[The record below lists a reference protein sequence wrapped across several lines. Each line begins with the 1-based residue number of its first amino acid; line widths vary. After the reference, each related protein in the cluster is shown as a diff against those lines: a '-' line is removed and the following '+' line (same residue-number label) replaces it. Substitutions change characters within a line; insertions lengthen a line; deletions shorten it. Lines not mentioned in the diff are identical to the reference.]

1 MIYFAIF
8 SSSISHYSVTYLK
21 SQKNERKEIMRI
33 TKKNNTEPRKEKV
46 YESKSYKDGN
56 FTKDELKQYGLSEDE
71 IATIL
76 EYQALLPILQEENEN
91 WISARLLHNQL
102 KVSRDFATWIK
113 KQINDMELL
122 ENVDYKLDSPLKVNQ
137 NNHGGDRR
145 SVDYLI
151 RVSTAKEIA
160 MVAGSKGGK
169 TSVELKAMSKLARK
183 YFIIIE
189 KAFKSRTNWNKNRKS
204 ALINCKELRGALITK
219 REELLNGVPEWITNG
234 NLYSIE
240 FSLLN
245 TVILGMSATQYRK
258 EHNISSNEQIRNYFS
273 EDQLD
278 DVERL
283 ERYDAQLI
291 ISQEIYTYEER
302 KQILQ
307 TEYDHVKNRK
317 TKWV

>member
-1 MIYFAIF
+1 
-8 SSSISHYSVTYLK
+8 
-21 SQKNERKEIMRI
+21 MRI
-33 TKKNNTEPRKEKV
+33 TNKNNTKQRKEKV
-46 YESKSYKDGN
+46 YKSESFKDGK
-56 FTKDELKQYGLSEDE
+56 FTEEELKQYGLSDDE
-71 IATIL
+71 ISTIL
-76 EYQALLPILQEENEN
+76 EYQALLPILQSDRNDSKVNARDLHKQLNNGWKFTDWIENRIN
-91 WISARLLHNQL
+91 SYQL
-102 KVSRDFATWIK
+102 IKEIDYFTVSRKYETVKNSSLHPKETLDYNLTLDCA
-113 KQINDMELL
+113 KQL
-122 ENVDYKLDSPLKVNQ
+122 
-137 NNHGGDRR
+137 
-145 SVDYLI
+145 
-151 RVSTAKEIA
+151 A
-160 MVAGSKGGK
+160 MVERTDIGAL
-169 TSVELKAMSKLARK
+169 VRR

-189 KAFKSRTNWNKNRKS
+189 KAFKNRTNWNQNRKNT
-204 ALINCKELRGALITK
+204 LINCKELRGALITK

-291 ISQEIYTYEER
+291 ISQEIYSYEER

-307 TEYDHVKNRK
+307 TEYDRVKNRK

>member
-1 MIYFAIF
+1 
-8 SSSISHYSVTYLK
+8 
-21 SQKNERKEIMRI
+21 MRI
-33 TKKNNTEPRKEKV
+33 TNKNNTKPRKEKV
-46 YESKSYKDGN
+46 YESESFKDGK
-56 FTKDELKQYGLSEDE
+56 FTEEELKQYGLNDGE

-76 EYQALLPILQEENEN
+76 EYQALLPILQSDESDSKVNARDLHKQLNNGWKFTDWIENR
-91 WISARLLHNQL
+91 IKSYRL
-102 KVSRDFATWIK
+102 IK
-113 KQINDMELL
+113 D
-122 ENVDYKLDSPLKVNQ
+122 VDYSTISRKYEIEGFTESKNILDYILTL
-137 NNHGGDRR
+137 DC
-145 SVDYLI
+145 
-151 RVSTAKEIA
+151 AKQLA
-160 MVAGSKGGK
+160 MVERTDIGAL
-169 TSVELKAMSKLARK
+169 VRR

-189 KAFKSRTNWNKNRKS
+189 KAFKNRTNWNQNRKNT
-204 ALINCKELRGALITK
+204 LINCKELRGALITK

-245 TVILGMSATQYRK
+245 TVILGMSATRYRK
-258 EHNISSNEQIRNYFS
+258 EHNISSSDQIRNYFS

-291 ISQEIYTYEER
+291 ISQEIYSYEER

>member
-1 MIYFAIF
+1 
-8 SSSISHYSVTYLK
+8 
-21 SQKNERKEIMRI
+21 MRI
-33 TKKNNTEPRKEKV
+33 TSRNNPKPRNEKV
-46 YESKSYKDGN
+46 YESISLKNGK
-56 FTKDELKQYGLSEDE
+56 FTEKELKQYGLSDDE
-71 IATIL
+71 ISTIL
-76 EYQALLPILQEENEN
+76 EYQALVPILQSDKNDSKVNARNLHKQLNNGWKFTDWIENRIN
-91 WISARLLHNQL
+91 SYQL
-102 KVSRDFATWIK
+102 IKEVDYFTVSRKYETIK
-113 KQINDMELL
+113 GKIPPKETLDYIFTIDCAKQL
-122 ENVDYKLDSPLKVNQ
+122 
-137 NNHGGDRR
+137 
-145 SVDYLI
+145 
-151 RVSTAKEIA
+151 A
-160 MVAGSKGGK
+160 MVERTDTGAL
-169 TSVELKAMSKLARK
+169 VRR

-189 KAFKSRTNWNKNRKS
+189 KAFKNRTNWNKNRKNT
-204 ALINCKELRGALITK
+204 LINCKDLCGALITK
-219 REELLNGVPEWITNG
+219 REELLNGVPEWVTNG

-291 ISQEIYTYEER
+291 TSQEIYSYEER

-307 TEYDHVKNRK
+307 TEYDRVKNRK

>member
-1 MIYFAIF
+1 
-8 SSSISHYSVTYLK
+8 
-21 SQKNERKEIMRI
+21 MRI
-33 TKKNNTEPRKEKV
+33 TNKNTTKPRKEKV
-46 YESKSYKDGN
+46 YESESFKDGQ
-56 FTKDELKQYGLSEDE
+56 FTEEELKQYGLSDNE

-76 EYQALLPILQEENEN
+76 EYQSLLPILQENEN
-91 WISARLLHNQL
+91 NTISAKELHNQL
-102 KVSRDFATWIK
+102 KVSRDFSTWIK
-113 KQINDMELL
+113 QQIEDLELVK
-122 ENVDYKLDSPLKVNQ
+122 NIDYFIDSPLK
-137 NNHGGDRR
+137 GSGL
-145 SVDYLI
+145 VDYQLK
-151 RVSTAKEIA
+151 VSDAKEIA
-160 MVAGSKGGK
+160 MLAGSKGGR
-169 TSVELKAMSKLARK
+169 TSEELKKMSKLVRK
-183 YFIIIE
+183 YFIAIE
-189 KAFKSRTNWNKNRKS
+189 KAFKNRTNWNTNRKNT
-204 ALINCKELRGALITK
+204 LINCKELRGALITK

-291 ISQEIYTYEER
+291 ISQEIYSYEER

-307 TEYDHVKNRK
+307 TEYDRVKNRK

>member
-1 MIYFAIF
+1 
-8 SSSISHYSVTYLK
+8 
-21 SQKNERKEIMRI
+21 MRI
-33 TKKNNTEPRKEKV
+33 TNKNTTKPRKEKV
-46 YESKSYKDGN
+46 YESTSFKGGK
-56 FTKDELKQYGLSEDE
+56 FTEEELKQYELNDDE

-76 EYQALLPILQEENEN
+76 EYQALLPILQSDESDSKVNARDLHKQLNNGWKFTDWIENR
-91 WISARLLHNQL
+91 IKSYRL
-102 KVSRDFATWIK
+102 IK
-113 KQINDMELL
+113 D
-122 ENVDYKLDSPLKVNQ
+122 VDYSTISRKYEIEGFAESKDILDYILTL
-137 NNHGGDRR
+137 DC
-145 SVDYLI
+145 
-151 RVSTAKEIA
+151 AKQLA
-160 MVAGSKGGK
+160 MVERTDIGAL
-169 TSVELKAMSKLARK
+169 VRR
-183 YFIIIE
+183 YFIVIE
-189 KAFKSRTNWNKNRKS
+189 KAFKNRTNWNKNRKNT
-204 ALINCKELRGALITK
+204 LINCKELRGALITK

-245 TVILGMSATQYRK
+245 TVILGMSTTQYRK

-291 ISQEIYTYEER
+291 ISQEIYSYEDR

-307 TEYDHVKNRK
+307 TEYERVKNRK

>member
-1 MIYFAIF
+1 
-8 SSSISHYSVTYLK
+8 
-21 SQKNERKEIMRI
+21 MRI
-33 TKKNNTEPRKEKV
+33 TNRNNSTSRKEKE
-46 YESKSYKDGN
+46 YESTSFKDGK
-56 FTKDELKQYGLSEDE
+56 FTEEELKQYGLSDDE

-76 EYQALLPILQEENEN
+76 EYQILLPILQSDESDSKINARDLHKQLNNGWKFTDWIENR
-91 WISARLLHNQL
+91 IKSYRL
-102 KVSRDFATWIK
+102 IK
-113 KQINDMELL
+113 D
-122 ENVDYKLDSPLKVNQ
+122 VDYSTISRKYEIDGFAKSKDILDYILTL
-137 NNHGGDRR
+137 DC
-145 SVDYLI
+145 
-151 RVSTAKEIA
+151 AKQLA
-160 MVAGSKGGK
+160 MVERTDIGAL
-169 TSVELKAMSKLARK
+169 VRR

-189 KAFKSRTNWNKNRKS
+189 KAFKNRTNWNQNRKNT
-204 ALINCKELRGALITK
+204 LINCKELRGALITK

-258 EHNISSNEQIRNYFS
+258 RHNISSNVQIRNFFS

-291 ISQEIYTYEER
+291 ISQEIYSYEER

>member
-1 MIYFAIF
+1 
-8 SSSISHYSVTYLK
+8 
-21 SQKNERKEIMRI
+21 MRI
-33 TKKNNTEPRKEKV
+33 TNKNTTKPRKGKV
-46 YESKSYKDGN
+46 YESESFKDGQ
-56 FTKDELKQYGLSEDE
+56 FTEEELKQYRLSDNE

-76 EYQALLPILQEENEN
+76 EYQSLLPILQENEN
-91 WISARLLHNQL
+91 NTISAKELHNQL
-102 KVSRDFATWIK
+102 KVSRDFSTWIK
-113 KQINDMELL
+113 QQIEDLELV
-122 ENVDYKLDSPLKVNQ
+122 ENIDYFIDSPLK
-137 NNHGGDRR
+137 GSGL
-145 SVDYLI
+145 VDYQLKL
-151 RVSTAKEIA
+151 SDAKEIA
-160 MVAGSKGGK
+160 MLAGSKGGR
-169 TSVELKAMSKLARK
+169 TSEELKKMSKLVRK
-183 YFIIIE
+183 YFIAIE
-189 KAFKSRTNWNKNRKS
+189 KAFKNRTNWNTNRKNT
-204 ALINCKELRGALITK
+204 LINCKELRGALITK

-245 TVILGMSATQYRK
+245 TVILGMSTTQYRK

-291 ISQEIYTYEER
+291 ISQEIYSYEER

-307 TEYDHVKNRK
+307 TEYDRVKNRK

>member
-1 MIYFAIF
+1 
-8 SSSISHYSVTYLK
+8 
-21 SQKNERKEIMRI
+21 MRI
-33 TKKNNTEPRKEKV
+33 TNKNTTKPRKGKV
-46 YESKSYKDGN
+46 YESESFKDGQ
-56 FTKDELKQYGLSEDE
+56 FTEEELKQYRLSDNE

-76 EYQALLPILQEENEN
+76 EYQSLLPILQENEN
-91 WISARLLHNQL
+91 NTISAKELHNQL
-102 KVSRDFATWIK
+102 KVSRDFSTWIK
-113 KQINDMELL
+113 QQIEDLELV
-122 ENVDYKLDSPLKVNQ
+122 ENIDYFIDSPLK
-137 NNHGGDRR
+137 GSGL
-145 SVDYLI
+145 VDYQLKL
-151 RVSTAKEIA
+151 SDAKEIA
-160 MVAGSKGGK
+160 MLAGSKGGR
-169 TSVELKAMSKLARK
+169 TSEELKKMSKLVRK
-183 YFIIIE
+183 YFIAIE
-189 KAFKSRTNWNKNRKS
+189 KAFKNRTNWNTNRKNT
-204 ALINCKELRGALITK
+204 LINCKELRGALITK

-291 ISQEIYTYEER
+291 ISQEIYSYEER

-307 TEYDHVKNRK
+307 TEYDRVKNRK

>member
-1 MIYFAIF
+1 
-8 SSSISHYSVTYLK
+8 
-21 SQKNERKEIMRI
+21 MRI
-33 TKKNNTEPRKEKV
+33 TNKNTTKPRKEKV
-46 YESKSYKDGN
+46 YESESFKDGQ
-56 FTKDELKQYGLSEDE
+56 FTEEELKQYGLSDNE
-71 IATIL
+71 IPTIL
-76 EYQALLPILQEENEN
+76 EYQSLLPILQENEN
-91 WISARLLHNQL
+91 NTISAKELHNQL
-102 KVSRDFATWIK
+102 KVSRDFSTWIK
-113 KQINDMELL
+113 QQIEDLELVK
-122 ENVDYKLDSPLKVNQ
+122 NIDYFIDSPLK
-137 NNHGGDRR
+137 GSGL
-145 SVDYLI
+145 VDYQLKL
-151 RVSTAKEIA
+151 SDAKEIA
-160 MVAGSKGGK
+160 MLAGSKGGR
-169 TSVELKAMSKLARK
+169 TSEELKKMSKLVRK
-183 YFIIIE
+183 YFIAIE
-189 KAFKSRTNWNKNRKS
+189 KAFKNRTNWNTNRKNT
-204 ALINCKELRGALITK
+204 LINCKELRGALITK

-291 ISQEIYTYEER
+291 ISQEIYSYEER

-307 TEYDHVKNRK
+307 TEYDRVKNRK

>member
-1 MIYFAIF
+1 MR
-8 SSSISHYSVTYLK
+8 TTK
-21 SQKNERKEIMRI
+21 S
-33 TKKNNTEPRKEKV
+33 NNHKPRKEKV
-46 YESKSYKDGN
+46 YESTSFKDGK
-56 FTKDELKQYGLSEDE
+56 FTKEELKQYGLSDDE

-76 EYQALLPILQEENEN
+76 EYQAFLPILQSDESDSKVNARDLHKQLNSGRQFTDWIENR
-91 WISARLLHNQL
+91 IKSYQL
-102 KVSRDFATWIK
+102 IK
-113 KQINDMELL
+113 D
-122 ENVDYKLDSPLKVNQ
+122 VDYITISRKYEIDGFVESKDILDYILTL
-137 NNHGGDRR
+137 DC
-145 SVDYLI
+145 
-151 RVSTAKEIA
+151 AKQLA
-160 MVAGSKGGK
+160 MVERTDIGAL
-169 TSVELKAMSKLARK
+169 VRR

-189 KAFKSRTNWNKNRKS
+189 KAFKNRANWNKNRKNT
-204 ALINCKELRGALITK
+204 LINCKELRGALITK

-258 EHNISSNEQIRNYFS
+258 EHTISSNDHIRNYFS

-291 ISQEIYTYEER
+291 ISQEIYSYEGR
-302 KQILQ
+302 KHILQ
-307 TEYDHVKNRK
+307 TEYNRVKNRK

>member
-1 MIYFAIF
+1 
-8 SSSISHYSVTYLK
+8 
-21 SQKNERKEIMRI
+21 MRT
-33 TKKNNTEPRKEKV
+33 TKKNTTKPRKEKV
-46 YESKSYKDGN
+46 YESDSFKDGK
-56 FTKDELKQYGLSEDE
+56 FTKEELKQYGLPDDE
-71 IATIL
+71 ISTIL
-76 EYQALLPILQEENEN
+76 EYQALLPILQSDRNDSKVNARDLHKQLNNGWKFTDWIENRIN
-91 WISARLLHNQL
+91 SYQL
-102 KVSRDFATWIK
+102 IKEIDYFTVSRKYETVKNSSLQPKETLDYNLTLDCA
-113 KQINDMELL
+113 KQL
-122 ENVDYKLDSPLKVNQ
+122 
-137 NNHGGDRR
+137 
-145 SVDYLI
+145 
-151 RVSTAKEIA
+151 A
-160 MVAGSKGGK
+160 MVERTDIGAL
-169 TSVELKAMSKLARK
+169 VRR

-189 KAFKSRTNWNKNRKS
+189 KAFKNRTSWNKNRKNT
-204 ALINCKELRGALITK
+204 LINCKELRSALIAK

-291 ISQEIYTYEER
+291 ISQEIYSYEER

-307 TEYDHVKNRK
+307 TEYDRVKNRK
-317 TKWV
+317 TKWI